1 LHICILLTII
11 VPSLLSDILAVATRR
26 ISLSDAFN
34 NDKIRQLTPTQ
45 HGNMIDRS
53 GDSKRNMSGSLISD
67 HLTPNELSTVSPQN
81 QALLRSV
88 AITTAVAAD
97 DQVSIASME
106 GDPRSLV
113 GFECAYCASSPL
125 VRVPSR
131 LSNHLTRVFPISLD
145 AMGASLQLLR
155 DQHFVDEDQRC
166 VLLPFAEE
174 KIFDSPDPKNQDP
187 TTSVQDLQSISE
199 KVAQR
204 IHIQNKVPG
213 EKVGIVFEVS
223 NATCQPSSSP
233 STLSKESCQEAQRL
247 ETFSTAKMDSVQGLL
262 DFATRID
269 DSTKEDSYLNK
280 KPPSFYQSNLPQK
293 FNYEVSQWE
302 RLSALSSG
310 YIEKEGRSSTER
322 NSSLLASGHPSLFTS
337 GRGINPYYFGSD
349 GGVHAFIP
357 DGTGWSC
364 AYCCQI
370 PFHLRAVGS
379 YHPVAPSPEIQMQHL
394 RMCTGLLRQGFPAA
408 ASVLYPKQLL
418 RDSVM
423 PPPNSLL
430 PISNPARR
438 PGTTSPAVLS
448 TNSSQESDNDGALV
462 LLEDRLLLTDY
473 FYFINQQL
481 RICKFTKDD
490 RTKTRGGK
498 RKFIE
503 LGFGGI
509 ACRHCHGREEAR
521 KFFWRNVD
529 LLANSF
535 SEICNHIQNCA
546 YCPEEIKAAISER
559 KSRHAEQMAK
569 LPRGWQKVFFR
580 RMWRRIHQDSEVNVE
595 GIPSPPVPAAASAD
609 TENLERH
616 TGTSPGN
623 TSAVSTGKEYPKL
636 PNSLPSSGVL
646 APTCSP
652 GACLLAIPEDKQW
665 LSDTDCFIR
674 RCLEVFVATEYDVK
688 EQECLSGYGR
698 KGKVE
703 IGQVGIR
710 CIYCASSRQPGSAPL
725 RKKAIIYPPCIN
737 DVYESVREIQKVHF
751 ATCPNTPD
759 EERSKL
765 VNLKT
770 QSSLSSIVRRYYVI
784 AAKALGLELYD
795 TETGIRARAR
805 VGSDSG
811 DQYVEQDSSN
821 QKISP

>member
-1 LHICILLTII
+1 
-11 VPSLLSDILAVATRR
+11 
-26 ISLSDAFN
+26 
-34 NDKIRQLTPTQ
+34 
-45 HGNMIDRS
+45 MIDHS
-53 GDSKRNMSGSLISD
+53 GDSKKNMSGSLISD
-67 HLTPNELSTVSPQN
+67 HLTPNELSTVSTKN

-97 DQVSIASME
+97 EQGSIASIE
-106 GDPRSLV
+106 GDPNSLV

-125 VRVPSR
+125 VKVPSR
-131 LSNHLTRVFPISLD
+131 LSSHLTRVFPISLD

-155 DQHFVDEDQRC
+155 DQHFLDEDQRC

-174 KIFDSPDPKNQDP
+174 KIFDTLDPNHQDP
-187 TTSVQDLQSISE
+187 TASVHDLQSISE
-199 KVAQR
+199 KLAQR
-204 IHIQNKVPG
+204 IQIRNKVPG
-213 EKVGIVFEVS
+213 EKVGIIFDVS
-223 NATCQPSSSP
+223 NAISQPSSFP
-233 STLSKESCQEAQRL
+233 STLSKESSEEPQNL
-247 ETFSTAKMDSVQGLL
+247 ETFSRAKMDSVQGLL

-269 DSTKEDSYLNK
+269 DSTKQDSYFNK
-280 KPPSFYQSNLPQK
+280 KSPSFYPSNLLLK
-293 FNYEVSQWE
+293 LNDEVSQME
-302 RLSALSSG
+302 VSS
-310 YIEKEGRSSTER
+310 SSSTGHFENEDRFTTER
-322 NSSLLASGHPSLFTS
+322 NSSIIARGHQSMCTS
-337 GRGINPYYFGSD
+337 NRTFNPFYFGSN
-349 GGVHAFIP
+349 GGVHAFLP
-357 DGTGWSC
+357 DGTGWAC

-379 YHPVAPSPEIQMQHL
+379 YHHVAPTPELQMQHL
-394 RMCTGLLRQGFPAA
+394 RMCTGLLRQSFPAP
-408 ASVLYPKQLL
+408 ASFLYPKPLV
-418 RDSVM
+418 RESVM
-423 PPPNSLL
+423 PPPDSLRTV
-430 PISNPARR
+430 SKDASR
-438 PGTTSPAVLS
+438 PDTNSPAALS
-448 TNSSQESDNDGALV
+448 MNSSQESVNDGALV

-490 RTKTRGGK
+490 RMKTRGGK

-580 RMWRRIHQDSEVNVE
+580 RMWRRIHQDSEVVVE
-595 GIPSPPVPAAASAD
+595 GIPSPPVPAAAAD
-609 TENLERH
+609 IEILERH
-616 TGTSPGN
+616 AGTNNPGD
-623 TSAVSTGKEYPKL
+623 TTAASTGKEYPQL
-636 PNSLPSSGVL
+636 PNSIHSSGVL

-688 EQECLSGYGR
+688 EQECLSGASR

-703 IGQVGIR
+703 VGQVGIR
-710 CIYCASSRQPGSAPL
+710 CIFCASSRQPGAAPL

-759 EERSKL
+759 EARSKL

-795 TETGIRARAR
+795 TETGIRARCR
-805 VGSDSG
+805 VGIVGG
-811 DQYVEQDSSN
+811 DEHVAQDNNSLH
-821 QKISP
+821 KIFHD